1 MRLGGKTAI
10 VTGAGSGI
18 GRTIAERFIEEGARV
33 LLVGRR
39 LETLTETA
47 EQLGGLSDGVKVQPA
62 DVSIGADC
70 RAVADVALQ
79 AWGRIDI
86 LVNNAAV
93 DHEVAFIE
101 MSEEEWDEVLDIN
114 LKGPFL
120 MSQAAARSMVGSG
133 GGSIIHISSIDH
145 FAANG
150 LYSSYNVSKN
160 GMMGLSRCMAVEL
173 AGANIRS
180 NVVSPGATD
189 TEMIA
194 RAAGTNL
201 MGYMRTTFDRVPMR
215 RLITTRE
222 IANACVF
229 LASDDSSGMTGAEMV
244 VDGGAIANM
253 YMFETIPDFPAERA
267 PAISA
272 VSA

>member
-1 MRLGGKTAI
+1 MTMRLKGKTAI

-18 GRTIAERFIEEGARV
+18 GQAIAERFAEEGAALV
-33 LLVGRR
+33 LNGRR
-39 LETLTETA
+39 VETLLQTRDRLTGTGA
-47 EQLGGLSDGVKVQPA
+47 DVIVQPG
-62 DVSIGADC
+62 DVSVRSDC
-70 RAVADVALQ
+70 QSVVEAASR

-93 DHEVAFIE
+93 DHEMAFID
-101 MSEEEWDEVLDIN
+101 MSEEDWDQVIDIN

-120 MSQAAARSMVGSG
+120 MSQAAARAMGAK

-160 GMMGLSRCMAVEL
+160 GLMGLSRCMAVEL
-173 AGANIRS
+173 AGRGIRS

-189 TEMIA
+189 TEMMA
-194 RAAGTNL
+194 RAAGPE
-201 MGYMRTTFDRVPMR
+201 MMDYMRAHFDRVPMR
-215 RLITTRE
+215 RLLATRE
-222 IANACVF
+222 IAQACLF
-229 LASDDSSGMTGAEMV
+229 LASDESSGMTGAEVV
-244 VDGGAIANM
+244 VDGGAVANM

-267 PAISA
+267 AA
-272 VSA
+272 HGD

>member
-1 MRLGGKTAI
+1 MRLAGKTAI
-10 VTGAGSGI
+10 ITGAGSGI
-18 GRTIAERFIEEGARV
+18 GRSIAERFVQEGARIM
-33 LLVGRR
+33 LLGR
-39 LETLTETA
+39 TLSTLQETA
-47 EQLGGLSDGVKVQPA
+47 EMLAAEQPMVRSC
-62 DVSIGADC
+62 DVSIAADC
-70 RAVADVALQ
+70 RHVVDAALD
-79 AWGRIDI
+79 AWGHIDV

-93 DHEVAFIE
+93 DKEVSFLE
-101 MSEEEWDEVLDIN
+101 MSEEAWDEVLDIN

-120 MSQAAARSMVGSG
+120 MSQAVARSMVGTG

-194 RAAGTNL
+194 RAAGSNL
-201 MGYMRTTFDRVPMR
+201 MDYMRSRFDRVPMR
-215 RLITTRE
+215 RLITTTE
-222 IANACVF
+222 IAHACVF
-229 LASDDSSGMTGAEMV
+229 LGSDESSGMTGAEMV

-267 PAISA
+267 ATLSL
-272 VSA
+272 